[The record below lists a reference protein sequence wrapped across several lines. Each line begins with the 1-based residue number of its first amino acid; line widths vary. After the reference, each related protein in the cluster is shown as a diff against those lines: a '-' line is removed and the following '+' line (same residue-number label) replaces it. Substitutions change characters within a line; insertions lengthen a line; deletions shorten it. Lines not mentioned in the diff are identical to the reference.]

1 MRRGFIA
8 VASLAV
14 LLLTITPPAGCDVGR
29 RHVPSAGVYPYHYKI
44 HPFMHGKIRV
54 PIKVSPAD
62 GGTGTVFTNTLSAA
76 SRAGYSFD
84 VQNKVGTTGIWNTWK
99 TWKTEVT
106 SLGVT

>member
-1 MRRGFIA
+1 M
-8 VASLAV
+8 
-14 LLLTITPPAGCDVGR
+14 
-29 RHVPSAGVYPYHYKI
+29 YPYRYKI

-84 VQNKVGTTGIWNTWK
+84 VQNKVGTTGIWNTWR

-106 SLGVT
+106 SLGVTFHHASAGPPRLRSGLDRNGSTATSAWSPSKMITIS

>member
-1 MRRGFIA
+1 M
-8 VASLAV
+8 
-14 LLLTITPPAGCDVGR
+14 
-29 RHVPSAGVYPYHYKI
+29 YPYHYKI

-106 SLGVT
+106 SLGVTSLRSARTGSPASPLGSPS

>member
-1 MRRGFIA
+1 MYR
-8 VASLAV
+8 
-14 LLLTITPPAGCDVGR
+14 
-29 RHVPSAGVYPYHYKI
+29 YHYKI

-84 VQNKVGTTGIWNTWK
+84 VQKKVGATGIWNTWK
-99 TWKTEVT
+99 TWKTGVT
-106 SLGVT
+106 SLGVTFHHASAGSRRFRSRLHRNGSTATGAWSPSKMITIS